1 MESGLSGLSFP
12 HRPAASIEVAVPARL
27 HLGFLDLEGGLGRRF
42 GSIGLALD
50 DVETRITAVPA
61 EIVTASGPSAARAD
75 GFARQMLAVLGLA
88 GGVGLTIAQAIPE
101 HAGLG
106 SGTQMALAVG
116 TAIARLYHAEAGHA
130 DWGPRTIAKV
140 LGRGARSGIGIGAFE
155 QGGLLVDGGR
165 LGGNGDPAPI
175 ISRVEF
181 PSPWRILLVFDAQA
195 EGLHGD
201 AEAAAFRDLP
211 DFAPAL
217 SAHLCR
223 LVLMA
228 LLPAAAETDL
238 GRFAAAVAEIQNAV
252 GDFFA
257 PFQGGRFASPAVA
270 GVLDWL
276 RAEGVEGVG
285 QSSWGPT
292 GFAFVENASA
302 AGLLQS
308 ARRKWADDDRLRFM
322 ICRGR
327 NQGGTV
333 DMGFPMAAASDS
345 RRR

>member
-1 MESGLSGLSFP
+1 M
-12 HRPAASIEVAVPARL
+12 PARL

-50 DVETRITAVPA
+50 DIETRITAVPA

-75 GFARQMLAVLGLA
+75 GFARQMLAILGLA
-88 GGVGLTIAQAIPE
+88 DGAGLTISQAIPE

-116 TAIARLYHAEAGHA
+116 TAIARIYHAAARHA
-130 DWGPRTIAKV
+130 DCGPRAIAKM

-181 PSPWRILLVFDAQA
+181 PSPWRVLLVFDAQA
-195 EGLHGD
+195 EGLHGE

-211 DFAPAL
+211 DFAPEL

-228 LLPAAAETDL
+228 LLPAAAEGDL
-238 GRFAAAVAEIQNAV
+238 DRFAAAVAEIQNAV

-257 PFQGGRFASPAVA
+257 PFQGGRYASPAVA

-276 RAEGVEGVG
+276 RAEGIKGVG

-292 GFAFVENASA
+292 GFAFVENASGA
-302 AGLLQS
+302 AALLQS
-308 ARRKWADDDRLRFM
+308 ARCKWADDDRLRFM

-333 DMGFPMAAASDS
+333 DMGFPMAAAGDS